1 MMTKI
6 KTLIVDDEALA
17 REKLAIFL
25 QEEQDFEIVNQCTNG
40 LEALELLQQ
49 FSPDLLFLDIQMPE
63 MDGME
68 LLRNIDVQKIPCIIL
83 VTAYDHY
90 AIKAFEYHAL
100 DYLLKPFDRERFQLT
115 LGRVKEQMALHQQ
128 GTHNHQLLNYLKES
142 LPQEKHLEKVVVKDG
157 GKIFFVKT
165 KNIEWA
171 ESAGNYLKLHV
182 GKTVHMIRETMNA
195 FEQKLHPQE
204 FVRVHRSSLIN
215 IEAIDNLE
223 GWGNNEFIITLQSGH
238 KVQSGR
244 SYYSSIRQKL
254 QL

>member
-1 MMTKI
+1 MNTI
-6 KTLIVDDEALA
+6 KTLIVDDEVLA

-25 QEEQDFEIVNQCTNG
+25 QAEDDFEVVGQCANG
-40 LEALELLQQ
+40 LEALQ
-49 FSPDLLFLDIQMPE
+49 FLNRSYPDLLFLDIQMPE

-83 VTAYDHY
+83 VTAFDDY

-100 DYLLKPFDRERFQLT
+100 DYLLKPFDRERFLMA
-115 LGRVKEQMALHQQ
+115 LKRVKEQMLLHSQ
-128 GTHNHQLLNYLKES
+128 GADNSQLLNYLKAS
-142 LPQEKHLEKVVVKDG
+142 LPDNKYLEKVVVKDG

-165 KNIEWA
+165 KHIDWV

-182 GKTVHMIRETMNA
+182 GNSIHMIRDTMNA
-195 FEQKLHPQE
+195 FEQKLNPQE
-204 FVRVHRSSLIN
+204 FVRVHRSFLVN

-223 GWGNNEFIITLQSGH
+223 SWGNTEFVITLTSGN

-244 SYYSSIRQKL
+244 SYYTAIRQKL
-254 QL
+254 AI

>member
-1 MMTKI
+1 MKKI
-6 KTLIVDDEALA
+6 KTLIVDDESLA

-25 QEEQDFEIVNQCTNG
+25 QEEDDFEIVNQCTNG

-115 LGRVKEQMALHQQ
+115 LGRVKEQMVLHQQ

-142 LPQEKHLEKVVVKDG
+142 LPNEKHLEKVVVKDG

-165 KNIEWA
+165 KDIEWV

-182 GKTVHMIRETMNA
+182 GKNVHMIRETMNA
-195 FEQKLHPQE
+195 FEQKLNPQE
-204 FVRVHRSSLIN
+204 FVRVHRSSLVN

-223 GWGNNEFIITLQSGH
+223 GWGNTEFIITLQSGH

>member
-1 MMTKI
+1 MNTI
-6 KTLIVDDEALA
+6 KTLIVDDEVLA
-17 REKLAIFL
+17 REKLALFL
-25 QEEQDFEIVNQCTNG
+25 QEENDFEIVGQCTNG
-40 LEALELLQQ
+40 IEVLKMLDQAY
-49 FSPDLLFLDIQMPE
+49 PDLLFLDIQMPE

-83 VTAYDHY
+83 VTAYDNY

-100 DYLLKPFDRERFQLT
+100 DYLLKPFDRERFLMT
-115 LGRVKEQMALHQQ
+115 IKRIREQMLLY
-128 GTHNHQLLNYLKES
+128 GKEGHNTQLLSYLKAS
-142 LPQEKHLEKVVVKDG
+142 LPNQKYMEKVVVKDG

-165 KNIEWA
+165 KDIEWV

-182 GKTVHMIRETMNA
+182 GKSVHMIRETMNA
-195 FEQKLHPQE
+195 FEKKLNPQV

-215 IEAIDNLE
+215 IDTIHNLE
-223 GWGNNEFIITLQSGH
+223 SWGNTEFTITLTSGD

-244 SYYSSIRQKL
+244 SYYTAIRQKL